1 MDDEKG
7 KDRYPTDMWS
17 GYGLSC
23 SLPSDLLKGLF
34 DLNAEEREKEL
45 PSVVR
50 EVGFFALE

>member
-50 EVGFFALE
+50 EVECSAL